1 MRRKTFDALVSAG
14 GLVLAAVLLVAGVL
28 LLWGHSYANNQV
40 ATQLSAQKIV
50 FPTKSNAEFKALPA
64 SDQAAMGAY
73 AGQLMTT
80 GAQAKTYADHF
91 IAVHLQIMGKGQT
104 YSQLSGES
112 LAQPKNVALA
122 GLVQTVFRGTTLR
135 SMLLEAYGFWQF
147 GQIALFGAIA
157 SFIGAGLLLILSA
170 IGLVHERRVPAE
182 AELLGKKT
190 VRTSAVTA

>member
-73 AGQLMTT
+73 AGQTMTT

-182 AELLGKKT
+182 AEVLGKKT